1 MLGLA
6 GAGPPKVHVRVWP
19 CTRGKV
25 ACSKPTDREIEMFLR
40 LGIRALR
47 MLTGRLLKRGERH
60 PEPFRQ
66 KAQVYIATERP
77 LMAELTQEIA
87 HAVMILEIPRRQV
100 LG

>member
-40 LGIRALR
+40 FAIRAVGKLS
-47 MLTGRLLKRGERH
+47 GRLLKSGERNS
-60 PEPFRQ
+60 
-66 KAQVYIATERP
+66 AP
-77 LMAELTQEIA
+77 L
-87 HAVMILEIPRRQV
+87 R
-100 LG
+100 